1 MPTKSARVSTE
12 CTIAT
17 HYYNNDTV
25 HSDMK
30 VKSVMLKFENDL
42 DSLYERQV
50 SFIVCLFIWHR
61 NANLESKLNQSG
73 VYGHLRYA
81 IT

>member
-12 CTIAT
+12 CTMAT

-30 VKSVMLKFENDL
+30 VKSVMLKLENDL
-42 DSLYERQV
+42 DSLY
-50 SFIVCLFIWHR
+50 
-61 NANLESKLNQSG
+61 
-73 VYGHLRYA
+73 
-81 IT
+81 